1 MNFTKKILG
10 SAAAFS
16 MAALCLCNAGLSLMA
31 DDALPLGD
39 VNYDGYVNAS
49 DAAKVLIAAASIG
62 AGEGSGLTDDQTY
75 CADVNFDGIVNASDA
90 AQILIY
96 AAYIGAGGSG
106 TLYDFL
112 HPEGDEPVQKPT
124 EPGTEP
130 PDDPDEKEMISN
142 GVWSIGYA
150 SASPGDVV
158 TVPVLISET
167 TMGMNSYILNLSV
180 DPRLEVISVEN
191 GDALR
196 EAELITNLK
205 DGYIAAT
212 NYQSDKN
219 VVPEQKSTVCSLTV
233 RVPASA
239 KSGDKYKFTFQ
250 KLVICD
256 YNMTTYTAST
266 SDGIIEVK

>member
-112 HPEGDEPVQKPT
+112 HPGEEPIDPT

-130 PDDPDEKEMISN
+130 PDEPQKPTEMTSN

-150 SASPGDVV
+150 SASPGDIVRI
-158 TVPVLISET
+158 PVLISET
-167 TMGMNSYILNLSV
+167 TMGMNSYIMKVQLEASLELVSV
-180 DPRLEVISVEN
+180 ESSNAFREFEVIVN
-191 GDALR
+191 PQ
-196 EAELITNLK
+196 
-205 DGYIAAT
+205 DGRIGAT
-212 NYQSDKN
+212 NYQNDKN
-219 VVPEQKSTVCSLTV
+219 IVAEQKSTVCYLNV
-233 RVPASA
+233 KVPENAAS
-239 KSGDKYKFTFQ
+239 GTKFTV
-250 KLVICD
+250 KLDDLRICD

-266 SDGIIEVK
+266 SDGIIEVQ